1 MIRPLFNA
9 AAIAALTAFWSV
21 AALFALP
28 LGPKVVLA
36 LARIWSSQ
44 ILFACGVKVDC
55 QDPPVPLTAQAY
67 LVMAN
72 HTSHFDVLAI
82 YGASPI
88 QGMRPVAKREL
99 GFIPLF
105 GWALALGAAIMIDRR
120 NRERAVASIE
130 RAARTIRGG
139 RSVLMFPEG
148 TRTPQG
154 ELGALKKGPFH
165 LATEAKVPILPVG
178 LYGTG
183 DVLRSGDWRI
193 RPGRVFIRIGHPIPT
208 DDVGEGEEA
217 RAELMAAVEKALRAL
232 MDDAKAAYKRG
243 AQRSKGA

>member
-21 AALFALP
+21 VALLALP

-44 ILFACGVKVDC
+44 ILSACGVRVDAG
-55 QDPPVPLTAQAY
+55 DPPVPLSEKAY

-72 HTSHFDVLAI
+72 HTSHFDVLSI
-82 YGASPI
+82 YGASSI

-120 NRERAVASIE
+120 NRQRAVASIE
-130 RAARTIRGG
+130 RAAATIRSG

-154 ELGALKKGPFH
+154 ELGPLKKGPFH
-165 LATEAKVPILPVG
+165 LATEAKVPILPVAVH
-178 LYGTG
+178 GTG
-183 DVLRSGDWRI
+183 DILRSGDWKI
-193 RPGRVFIRIGHPIPT
+193 RPGRVAIRVGHPIPT
-208 DDVGEGEEA
+208 ADAGDGEEA
-217 RAELMAAVEKALRAL
+217 RAALMAKVREALLSL
-232 MDDAKAAYKRG
+232 MADAKAAVETEG
-243 AQRSKGA
+243 A